1 MKKPGIYILLKK
13 RIPAIVVVMLGIIGA
28 AAFIFAVSDK
38 QTSESEYR
46 HLFARSYQ
54 ILLPEIPKEVSFA
67 DEEVPQDIFYVR
79 ESLDREIL
87 ACTYM
92 HSSTILMFK
101 RAYRWFPLIEP
112 ILKKNGIPDDFKYI
126 AVAES
131 NFANVVS
138 PSGAEGFWQFMKP
151 TAQKYG
157 LEVTDEVDE
166 RYHVEKATEAACRY
180 FLDAYRNFGNW
191 TLVAASYNR
200 GMDGMSKALM
210 NQKVQTYYDLFLNDE
225 TARYIYRI
233 IASKLVYMHP
243 VQYGFYLRAS
253 DFYPPIPTYVITI
266 DSSISDLPQFALAN
280 RSNYRILRELNPWLK
295 KYSLTNKTGKR
306 YELVFPAEGFIHSDT
321 LRKNLPVSKNFFHDT
336 LRINQIR

>member
-1 MKKPGIYILLKK
+1 MCINLFKK
-13 RIPAIVVVMLGIIGA
+13 RIPAGIFMLLLVIVAMV
-28 AAFIFAVSDK
+28 FIFAVSDK
-38 QTSESEYR
+38 QTLESEYR
-46 HLFARSYQ
+46 HVFSRSYQ
-54 ILLPEIPKEVSFA
+54 ILVPVTPENVTFAGEV
-67 DEEVPQDIFYVR
+67 VPQDLFYVR
-79 ESLDREIL
+79 ESLEREIL

-151 TAQKYG
+151 TAQKYD

-180 FLDAYRNFGNW
+180 FKDSYRNFGSW

-200 GMDGMSKALM
+200 GMDGIAKALL
-210 NQKVQTYYDLFLNDE
+210 NQKVQTYYDLYLNDE

-233 IASKLVYMHP
+233 IASKLVYTKP

-253 DFYPPIPTYVITI
+253 DFYPPIPTYVITV
-266 DSSISDLPQFALAN
+266 DTSINDLPQFALDHGI
-280 RSNYRILRELNPWLK
+280 NYRILRELNPWLK
-295 KYSLTNKTGKR
+295 KYTLINKFRKQYG
-306 YELVFPAEGFIHSDT
+306 LVFPQEGYIYTDT
-321 LRKNLPVSKNFFHDT
+321 LRKDLPVSKTFFHDT